1 MSKDMRIAVDA
12 MGGDNAPDEVV
23 QGAVEALE
31 DGHTDTLLLVGEE
44 KSICALLKDI
54 GAEKDERIR
63 VVNAPDVIGM
73 GEHPLKSLKRR
84 PRASVLQAVHLVRRG
99 EADAVISAG
108 NTGAFVAA
116 SILLLKLL
124 ESVKRPGIAVPFPA
138 ENSSGICTIIDAG
151 ANLHCKPIHYIQYS
165 VMGSIYTEAVL
176 DTKNP
181 RVGLINVGRES
192 TKGPEHIREAH
203 RLLKQYSPV
212 NFVGNVEGQ
221 ELFGD
226 TCDVAVCEGLVG
238 NSILKVAEG
247 MGEGMLRWM
256 KRALESYLAKGGDPK
271 VKEALFAELNR
282 LGNYS
287 EYGGAPLLGVNGV
300 CIICHGR
307 SNANAIVNAMKVA
320 KKVHTSG
327 VNDKINRTLA
337 SLGLEW
343 WRPSRWMEFIRW
355 SRENEEK

>member
-1 MSKDMRIAVDA
+1 MRIAVDA

-23 QGAVEALE
+23 RGAVKALE
-31 DGHTDTLLLVGEE
+31 DGHADTLLLAGNQ
-44 KSICALLKDI
+44 KSVRAILKDL
-54 GAEKDERIR
+54 GAEDDERIR
-63 VVNAPDVIGM
+63 LIDAPDVIGM
-73 GEHPLKSLKRR
+73 EEHPLKSLKRS
-84 PRASVLQAVHLVRRG
+84 PRASVVQAVQLVRKG

-116 SILLLKLL
+116 SIFLLKPL
-124 ESVKRPGIAVPFPA
+124 ETVKRPGIAVPFPA

-151 ANLHCKPIHYIQYS
+151 ANLHCKPIHYIQYA
-165 VMGSIYTEAVL
+165 VMGSIYTESVL
-176 DTKNP
+176 GMKNP

-192 TKGPEHIREAH
+192 TKGPEHIREAYK
-203 RLLKQYSPV
+203 LLKQHSPV

-256 KRALESYLAKGGDPK
+256 RRALESYLAEGGDPK
-271 VKEALFAELNR
+271 VKDALFAELNR

-307 SNANAIVNAMKVA
+307 SNANAIVNAIKVA
-320 KKVHTSG
+320 KRVHTSG
-327 VNDKINRTLA
+327 VNDRINRTLA

-355 SRENEEK
+355 SREDEKK